1 LIFYRINP
9 KFADFF
15 EKTCVLKNLAGFSY
29 KKPQV
34 LLKKPAG
41 LTCVEKTCVKPCL
54 ISAKKIFS
62 VLSFFVT
69 PRFAHH

>member
-1 LIFYRINP
+1 MVAEILWILLIGYFSWIFHRINP

-34 LLKKPAG
+34 LLKK
-41 LTCVEKTCVKPCL
+41 TC
-54 ISAKKIFS
+54 
-62 VLSFFVT
+62 
-69 PRFAHH
+69 RFNLC